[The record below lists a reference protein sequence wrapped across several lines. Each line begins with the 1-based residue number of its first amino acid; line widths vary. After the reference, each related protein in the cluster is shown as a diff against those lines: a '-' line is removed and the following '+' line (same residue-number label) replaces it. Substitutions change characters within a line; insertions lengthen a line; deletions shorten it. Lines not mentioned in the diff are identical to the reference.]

1 METESQFD
9 DYADDYEAALAQGLS
24 ISGEDRDH
32 FAHGRL
38 RFLGECLRTIGSV
51 PERVMDF
58 GCGTGDSVPMIR
70 ELIEPRT
77 IVGVDP
83 SSRSIERAARLH
95 GAPGITFSA
104 TDGYSPAGDFDLVY
118 TNGVFHH
125 IPVPERPA
133 AVAFLRGALR
143 PGGLLSLWENNPWSL
158 AARYVMSKIPFDR
171 DAVMLSAAQVR
182 RLAREHGFHVLRT
195 DYLFIFPAALRALR
209 PLEDRLRRTP
219 LGAQYQVLCARA

>member
-1 METESQFD
+1 METDSQFD
-9 DYADDYEAALAQGLS
+9 DYADDYESALAQGLS
-24 ISGEDRDH
+24 LSGENRDH

-38 RFLGECLRTIGSV
+38 RFLSECLGKTGSQ
-51 PERVMDF
+51 PEKVMDF
-58 GCGTGDSVPMIR
+58 GCGTGDSVPLIL
-70 ELIEPRT
+70 ELIKPRT

-83 SSRSIERAARLH
+83 SSRSIERAARSH
-95 GAPGITFSA
+95 GGPGITFA
-104 TDGYSPAGDFDLVY
+104 TTDGYSPTGDFDLAY

-133 AVAFLRGALR
+133 ALAFLRGVLR

-171 DAVMLSAAQVR
+171 DAVMLSAAGAR
-182 RLAREHGFHVLRT
+182 RLAREHGFRVLRT

-209 PLEDRLRRTP
+209 PLEDRLRRAP
-219 LGAQYQVLCARA
+219 VGAQYQVLCART